1 MTPYFKSIYESTRL
15 GTNNIYTDDDNVVRW
30 YPNFEP
36 LAGYRIPS
44 LPYRVAQV
52 LGWPLP
58 SQPRNLINW
67 PRGATPY
74 GTVGF
79 AGAYR
84 AAGSHDDAF
93 FAQFSGKIVLIGST
107 APDLNDIKATP
118 MDPRYPGIYVLAT
131 ALDNTKNDRFL
142 HPLSSTW
149 IWGLELLMLGASAQ
163 LFTRTNQ
170 ALTVAKY
177 FFFVP
182 GALLVISLLS
192 LSIGDLLV
200 DLTVPAAVVLGYF
213 TLAKVF
219 DTNTRGFV
227 SGTGPFAA
235 TRQEAGRRLQV
246 ACLPASLSRDRVV
259 HLLMKPGFPIKLW
272 EPVETGLGLQWAAQ
286 GWVLW
291 RWSAHEGGPP
301 VQKGEGAAT
310 DANLD
315 PCWVDVPM
323 ADAQGGSFPLA
334 RTIAAAATQSALRAS
349 NQADQREER

>member
-1 MTPYFKSIYESTRL
+1 M
-15 GTNNIYTDDDNVVRW
+15 
-30 YPNFEP
+30 
-36 LAGYRIPS
+36 
-44 LPYRVAQV
+44 AQV

-235 TRQEAGRRLQV
+235 TRQEAGRRF
-246 ACLPASLSRDRVV
+246 AGCLPAPPPESR
-259 HLLMKPGFPIKLW
+259 PGGAPID
-272 EPVETGLGLQWAAQ
+272 ET
-286 GWVLW
+286 
-291 RWSAHEGGPP
+291 R
-301 VQKGEGAAT
+301 
-310 DANLD
+310 
-315 PCWVDVPM
+315 
-323 ADAQGGSFPLA
+323 
-334 RTIAAAATQSALRAS
+334 IS
-349 NQADQREER
+349 NQALGASRDGTRASVGRSRLGAVALVRTRRRAAGAKG